1 MNYASL
7 NHANFSFQIWHI
19 SSSCNDP
26 SLFSTCYSNLN
37 SGDVKLGCKL
47 WKLPL
52 DENMEIIHGAETA
65 DQAGQQSL
73 SSIEELIDFSTSSQS
88 NITHILWKPIESDQH
103 LMTLGEGQ
111 MGLWDIQPASPTL
124 VSTYKLP
131 EKKGLPS
138 TLTNGRWNPHHGA
151 KQFAVASG
159 QNILSWDVR
168 ACEPAFQIDNAHSQL
183 VRDLDFNPNK
193 QYFMATCGDDCH
205 VKFWDVR
212 QPTTPVSTIND
223 QHSHWVWSTRFN
235 PFHDQLMLSCGS
247 DSRVI
252 LYNKSSISSEPFGR
266 VVDDE
271 DDSDIETSSST
282 EEKEPIK
289 DGLIATYD
297 EHEDSVYAV
306 EWSAADPW
314 SFASLSY
321 DGRVVINK
329 VPKKVKFDILL

>member
-1 MNYASL
+1 M
-7 NHANFSFQIWHI
+7 WHI
-19 SSSCNDP
+19 SSSYNNP
-26 SLFSTCYSNLN
+26 ALFSTCFSSLKD
-37 SGDVKLGCKL
+37 GDLQLGCKL

-52 DENMEIIHGAETA
+52 DENLQLCSSTTDTSEPSAH
-65 DQAGQQSL
+65 QSVNK
-73 SSIEELIDFSTSSQS
+73 IEEVATFSTTSQT
-88 NITHILWKPIESDQH
+88 NITHIMWKPIENDQQ
-103 LMTLGEGQ
+103 L
-111 MGLWDIQPASPTL
+111 MGLGDGALSLWDVGQ
-124 VSTYKLP
+124 STPSHIETYRFP
-131 EKKGLPS
+131 EKKGYPVS
-138 TLTNGRWNPHHGA
+138 IANGKWNPHHGA
-151 KQFAVASG
+151 KQFAVAAG

-168 ACEPAFQIDNAHSQL
+168 ANEMSFQIENAHSQL

-212 QPTTPVSTIND
+212 QPSTPVAVIND
-223 QHSHWVWSTRFN
+223 QHSHWIWSTRFN
-235 PFHDQLMLSCGS
+235 PFHDQLVLSCGS

-252 LYNKSSISSEPFGR
+252 LYNKASISSEPFGHFA
-266 VVDDE
+266 DDE
-271 DDSDIETSSST
+271 DDSDAETSST
-282 EEKEPIK
+282 KEEKEPPK
-289 DGLIATYD
+289 DGLISSYD